1 MAWQDFSW
9 RTATPLTKRLIISA
23 GIVALVAGGYEAG
36 KLGSAPSGAASQSIA
51 NGSASAPP
59 PADGTGPFQTASTG
73 PGPIPL
79 TQLSSG
85 PCRTFAPEG
94 WKITD
99 QNRDGTVLTVTSAD
113 GSLTSAYGAMAVNAG
128 QAQGLYG
135 PQFTSP
141 EAISAYLIKALVN
154 EDARLEPNAETIG
167 SYQATKFTT
176 VSHAGYVLTYRFPV
190 PADPGGFG
198 LILRIAI
205 GKAGDPH
212 SVGVAG
218 AAAAATRCNA
228 QLHPPEGPVYHAP
241 SSTTHGADKA
251 GGSDNDMAGTYNAQL
266 GTGWVHD
273 AGTGQNYNVDVAGDW
288 RENGPEGPGYYKQ
301 NGNDVTK
308 LVPGM
313 AN

>member
-9 RTATPLTKRLIISA
+9 RTASPLAKRVIVSA
-23 GIVALVAGGYEAG
+23 GIVVLVIGGYEAG
-36 KLGSAPSGAASQSIA
+36 KLGSGP
-51 NGSASAPP
+51 SASTQSASGQRASTPP
-59 PADGTGPFQTASTG
+59 PSDGTGPLQTANAG

-79 TQLSSG
+79 TALSSG

-99 QNRDGTVLTVTSAD
+99 QNKDGTVLTVTSAD
-113 GSLTSAYGAMAVNAG
+113 GSLTAAYGAMAINAG
-128 QAQGLYG
+128 QVQGLYG
-135 PQFTSP
+135 PQFRSP
-141 EAISAYLIKALVN
+141 EAISAYLVKALVN
-154 EDARLEPNAETIG
+154 EDAQLKPNAETIG

-176 VSHAGYVLTYRFPV
+176 ASHAGYVLTYRFPV
-190 PADPGGFG
+190 AADPGGFG

-205 GKAGDPH
+205 GKAGDAH

-228 QLHPPEGPVYHAP
+228 QLHPSEGPVYHAP
-241 SSTTHGADKA
+241 SSSAHGADSA
-251 GGSDNDMAGTYNAQL
+251 GGSDNDLAGTYNAQL

-273 AGTGQNYNVDVAGDW
+273 PGTGQNYNVDVTNDW
-288 RENGPEGPGYYKQ
+288 NENGPDGPGFYKP
-301 NGNDVTK
+301 NGTK

-313 AN
+313 D